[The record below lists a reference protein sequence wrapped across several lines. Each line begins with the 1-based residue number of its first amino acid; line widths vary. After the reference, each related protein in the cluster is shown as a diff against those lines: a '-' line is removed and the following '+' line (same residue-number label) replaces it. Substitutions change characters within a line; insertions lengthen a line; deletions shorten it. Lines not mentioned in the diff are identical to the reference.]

1 MYYIKGTMD
10 VERTQGRGTEY
21 WKQQWGVDS
30 VLQNKH
36 GDRQVLYFCDLIIN
50 AEFEDIW
57 EIRYLFVGEKVYVK

>member
-1 MYYIKGTMD
+1 MSDRIIKIGDTMYYIKGTMD

-30 VLQNKH
+30 VLQNKN

-50 AEFEDIW
+50 AEFEDI
-57 EIRYLFVGEKVYVK
+57 

>member
-10 VERTQGRGTEY
+10 AEKAQNRGTEY

-50 AEFEDIW
+50 AEFEDI
-57 EIRYLFVGEKVYVK
+57 